1 MMSGVVEAA
10 NKVAEVQNR
19 FVNYAGAFG
28 KDIDKRKELK
38 RAKRKAALDSN
49 NKAIAD
55 ANRYFRQLDSDINLS
70 GFSPEE
76 RKIIKDVS
84 VQWRTEY
91 FEIGQQMAQLTAAGI
106 PLSSPQGQALQ
117 DQRNAIQQLFYD
129 VEDKGKKLFK
139 GRQTWAANSELR
151 PQGSDVSNDPY
162 NSENINKA
170 NAVWTKGFK
179 AIDPNTAEFYFDYN
193 GENITMED
201 GSNYTMRPAELMN
214 YLDAEYKKAGRE
226 SRQDPFTEAQLED
239 HEEYINNMFPNDP
252 NVIASVL
259 YSPIMKNVAY
269 DDDIKDRFDDA
280 MDMADG
286 EEKTAAIGAI
296 REEMIG
302 QFVTALS
309 ERSQVAADDYAANH
323 PDKPSSGRPSRSGS
337 PLTSA
342 QKQTLGYFKQGKN
355 TFKVSSDTRAVAY
368 DDQGKISILSDG
380 TVNPE
385 YNGTPNAYV
394 IGKWKNGKFVAADG
408 IGRIPAGD
416 EDKFVQL
423 VL

>member
-1 MMSGVVEAA
+1 MSSVVEAA

-28 KDIDKRKELK
+28 KEIDKRKEQK
-38 RAKRKAALDSN
+38 RARRKAALDSN

-151 PQGSDVSNDPY
+151 PRGSDVSNDPY

-170 NAVWTKGFK
+170 NAVWTNDFT

-239 HEEYINNMFPNDP
+239 HEEFINNMFPNDP

-309 ERSQVAADDYAANH
+309 ERSQIAADDYAANH
-323 PDKPSSGRPSRSGS
+323 PDKPSSRQTPPRLSRREKNQVDIILKAQDSGRSISLPGDFTYKYYRWNKNAKVFVPFDKNGV
-337 PLTSA
+337 PIMD
-342 QKQTLGYFKQGKN
+342 GGKPAEQ
-355 TFKVSSDTRAVAY
+355 VELQDIVDY
-368 DDQGKISILSDG
+368 GKIPGL
-380 TVNPE
+380 E
-385 YNGTPNAYV
+385 L
-394 IGKWKNGKFVAADG
+394 
-408 IGRIPAGD
+408 
-416 EDKFVQL
+416 EDITK
-423 VL
+423 

>member
-1 MMSGVVEAA
+1 MSGVVEAA

-28 KDIDKRKELK
+28 KDIDKRKEQK

-55 ANRYFRQLDSDINLS
+55 ANKYFRKLDSDINLA

-76 RKIIKDVS
+76 RKIIKDRS
-84 VQWRTEY
+84 VQWRNEY
-91 FEIGQQMAQLTAAGI
+91 NAISLQMGQLSASGI
-106 PLSSPQGQALQ
+106 PLGGPQGQALQ
-117 DQRNAIQQLFYD
+117 DQLNDIQQHFYD
-129 VEDKGKKLFK
+129 VEDYGKARGK
-139 GRQTWAANSELR
+139 GRQAWAANSELR

-170 NAVWTKGFK
+170 NAVWTQDFK
-179 AIDPNTAEFYFDYN
+179 DIDPNTAEFYFDYN

-201 GSNYTMRPAELMN
+201 GGNYTMRPAELMN

-269 DDDIKDRFDDA
+269 DDDIKERFDDA

-309 ERSQVAADDYAANH
+309 NRSQVAAEDYAANH
-323 PDKPSSGRPSRSGS
+323 PDKPKSSGNRGYSQSKKDALRKIGVASSPGNQITIPGQPGKSFIFRSGS
-337 PLTSA
+337 KLFIEVDS
-342 QKQTLGYFKQGKN
+342 
-355 TFKVSSDTRAVAY
+355 
-368 DDQGKISILSDG
+368 
-380 TVNPE
+380 
-385 YNGTPNAYV
+385 NGTPKMTNGEAYDLN
-394 IGKWKNGKFVAADG
+394 IEEVAKLLGVKERDIKKELG
-408 IGRIPAGD
+408 I
-416 EDKFVQL
+416 
-423 VL
+423 

>member
-1 MMSGVVEAA
+1 MSGVVEAA
-10 NKVAEVQNR
+10 NKVAEIQNR
-19 FVNYAGAFG
+19 YVDYAGAFG

-55 ANRYFRQLDSDINLS
+55 ANKYFRQLDSDINLS

-179 AIDPNTAEFYFDYN
+179 AIDSNTAEFYFDYN

-323 PDKPSSGRPSRSGS
+323 PDKPSRKKPRLSSKAENEITAILDAQEPDENGNMMLISLPGRHFKRFPYYKFSTATGLFTPHDKDGVPIMNDKGKPALQVKPEDIVKYSGIVGLR
-337 PLTSA
+337 
-342 QKQTLGYFKQGKN
+342 
-355 TFKVSSDTRAVAY
+355 V
-368 DDQGKISILSDG
+368 
-380 TVNPE
+380 
-385 YNGTPNAYV
+385 
-394 IGKWKNGKFVAADG
+394 
-408 IGRIPAGD
+408 
-416 EDKFVQL
+416 EDITK
-423 VL
+423 

>member
-1 MMSGVVEAA
+1 MSGVVEAA

-28 KDIDKRKELK
+28 KDIDKRKEQK

-49 NKAIAD
+49 NKAITD
-55 ANRYFRQLDSDINLS
+55 ANKYFRKLDSDINLA

-76 RKIIKDVS
+76 RKIIKDRS
-84 VQWRTEY
+84 VQWRNEY
-91 FEIGQQMAQLTAAGI
+91 YEISQQMGQLSASGI
-106 PLSSPQGQALQ
+106 PLSGPQGQALQ
-117 DQRNAIQQLFYD
+117 DQLNDIQQHFYD
-129 VEDKGKKLFK
+129 VEDYGKARGK
-139 GRQTWAANSELR
+139 GRQAWAANSELR

-170 NAVWTKGFK
+170 NAVWTQDFK
-179 AIDPNTAEFYFDYN
+179 DIDPNTAEFYFDYN

-201 GSNYTMRPAELMN
+201 GGNYTMRPAELMN

-269 DDDIKDRFDDA
+269 DDDIKERFDDA

-302 QFVTALS
+302 QFVTALDD
-309 ERSQVAADDYAANH
+309 RSQVAAEDYAANH
-323 PDKPSSGRPSRSGS
+323 PDKPSSSKKPPRLSRRDEKQIDIILAAQQSGRSISLPGPNFQFDLYRWNSNVELFV
-337 PLTSA
+337 P
-342 QKQTLGYFKQGKN
+342 
-355 TFKVSSDTRAVAY
+355 Y
-368 DDQGKISILSDG
+368 D
-380 TVNPE
+380 
-385 YNGTPNAYV
+385 
-394 IGKWKNGKFVAADG
+394 KNGNPIMKDGKPADQVKLED
-408 IGRIPAGD
+408 IVKYSNIAGLKLKD
-416 EDKFVQL
+416 ITK
-423 VL
+423 

>member
-1 MMSGVVEAA
+1 MSGVVEAA
-10 NKVAEVQNR
+10 NKVAEIQNR
-19 FVNYAGAFG
+19 YVDYAGAFG

-55 ANRYFRQLDSDINLS
+55 ANKYFRQLDSDINLS

-201 GSNYTMRPAELMN
+201 GGNYTMRPAELMN

-323 PDKPSSGRPSRSGS
+323 PDKPSRKKPRLSSKAENEITAILDAQEPDENGNMMLISLPGRHFKRFPYYKFSTATGLFTPHDKDGVPIMNDKGKPALQVKPEDIVKYSGIVGLR
-337 PLTSA
+337 
-342 QKQTLGYFKQGKN
+342 
-355 TFKVSSDTRAVAY
+355 V
-368 DDQGKISILSDG
+368 
-380 TVNPE
+380 
-385 YNGTPNAYV
+385 
-394 IGKWKNGKFVAADG
+394 
-408 IGRIPAGD
+408 
-416 EDKFVQL
+416 EDITK
-423 VL
+423 